1 LRYILSQFYSSKR
14 VLVTGGAGFVGSN
27 LIERLLDLGAVVT
40 ATLYK
45 KPVVIQDKRIAYLKC
60 DLRNPEDCRLAVKD
74 IDYVFM
80 CAANTSGAKVMA
92 TTPLVHLTPNI
103 LMNVNMLE
111 ASYEARVEK
120 FLFMSSNTVYP
131 LNDYAVKEDD
141 VTNEFYK
148 SYYIVAWMK
157 RFTEIVCDM
166 YSTKIQ
172 KPMKTVVV
180 RPGNLYGPRDKFDWE
195 KSKVIPALIRRA
207 VERQS
212 PFVVW
217 GDGMDLK
224 DFLYIDDYIDGMLSA
239 MEKLEEFQPVNIA
252 SGKPVRIR
260 EVLSTILQASNYE
273 DAIVE
278 YDTTKPTMI
287 PKRLID
293 ISLAKDKL
301 GWEPKIS
308 LRDGIKRTVNYYKET
323 FKNKFPEEMI

>member
-1 LRYILSQFYSSKR
+1 MFEGKNIL
-14 VLVTGGAGFVGSN
+14 VAGGAGFVGSN
-27 LIERLLDLGAVVT
+27 LIERLLELGADVT
-40 ATLYK
+40 ATLHNK
-45 KPVVIQDKRIAYLKC
+45 AVVIQDNRITYLTC
-60 DLRNPEDCRLAVKD
+60 DLRNPEDCKQAVKN

-92 TTPLVHLTPNI
+92 TTPLVHLTPNL
-103 LMNVNMLE
+103 LMNINMLE
-111 ASYEARVEK
+111 ASYEAGVDK

-131 LNDYAVKEDD
+131 LTNFAVKEGD

-148 SYYIVAWMK
+148 SYHIVAWMK

-207 VERQS
+207 VERHS

-252 SGKPVRIR
+252 SGKPVTIR
-260 EVLSTILQASNYE
+260 EVLSTILQASHYE

-293 ISLAKDKL
+293 ITLAKEKL
-301 GWEPKIS
+301 GWEPKVS
-308 LRDGIKRTVNYYKET
+308 LQDGIKRTVNWYKER
-323 FKNKFPEEMI
+323 FKDKIPEEMI

>member
-1 LRYILSQFYSSKR
+1 MSQFYGSKR

-27 LIERLLDLGAVVT
+27 LIERLLQVGAEVT

-45 KPVVIQDKRIAYLKC
+45 KAAVIDDNRITHLKC
-60 DLRNPEDCRLAVKD
+60 DLRNPEDCKQAVRD

-80 CAANTSGAKVMA
+80 CAANTSGAKVMSN
-92 TTPLVHLTPNI
+92 TPLAHLTPNL
-103 LMNVNMLE
+103 LMNINMLE
-111 ASYEARVEK
+111 ASYEAGVEK

-131 LNDYAVKEDD
+131 LTDFAVKEDD

-148 SYYIVAWMK
+148 SYHIVAWMK

-207 VERQS
+207 VERHS
-212 PFVVW
+212 PFAVW

-224 DFLYIDDYIDGMLSA
+224 DFLYIDDYIDGMMLA
-239 MEKLEEFQPVNIA
+239 MEKLDDFQPINIA
-252 SGKPVRIR
+252 SGQPVTIR
-260 EVLSTILQASNYE
+260 QVLSTIL
-273 DAIVE
+273 DAAGYSDANVQ

-293 ISLAKDKL
+293 ISFANEILK
-301 GWEPKIS
+301 WEPKIS
-308 LRDGIKRTVNYYKET
+308 LQDGIQRTVNWYKES
-323 FKNKFPEEMI
+323 FKHKTPEEMI

>member
-1 LRYILSQFYSSKR
+1 MRCILYQFYKSKR
-14 VLVTGGAGFVGSN
+14 VLVTGGSGFVGSN
-27 LIERLLDLGAVVT
+27 LIERLLDLGADLT
-40 ATLYK
+40 ATLHNK
-45 KPVVIQDKRIAYLKC
+45 EAVIHDNRITYLTC
-60 DLRNPEDCRLAVKD
+60 DLRKPEDCRQAVQN

-80 CAANTSGAKVMA
+80 CAANTSGAEVMA

-111 ASYEARVEK
+111 ASYDAGVDK

-131 LNDYAVKEDD
+131 LTDFAVKEGD

-148 SYYIVAWMK
+148 SYHIVAWMK

-172 KPMKTVVV
+172 NPMKTVVV
-180 RPGNLYGPRDKFDWE
+180 RPGNIYGPRDKFDWK

-207 VERQS
+207 VERHS

-217 GDGMDLK
+217 GEGMDLK

-252 SGKPVRIR
+252 SGRPVRIR
-260 EVLSTILQASNYE
+260 EVLSTILQASHYE

-301 GWEPKIS
+301 GWEPRIS
-308 LRDGIKRTVNYYKET
+308 LQDGIKRTVNWYKET
-323 FKNKFPEEMI
+323 FKNKTPEEVI

>member
-1 LRYILSQFYSSKR
+1 MIGESELFYYKKN

-27 LIERLLDLGAVVT
+27 LIERLLELGADVT
-40 ATLYK
+40 ATLHNK
-45 KPVVIQDKRIAYLKC
+45 AAVIQDNRITYLTC
-60 DLRNPEDCRLAVKD
+60 DLRNPEDCKQAVKN

-92 TTPLVHLTPNI
+92 TTPLVHLTPNL
-103 LMNVNMLE
+103 LMNINMLE
-111 ASYEARVEK
+111 ASYEAGVDK

-131 LNDYAVKEDD
+131 LTDFAVKEGD

-148 SYYIVAWMK
+148 SYHIVAWMK

-166 YSTKIQ
+166 YATKIQ

-207 VERQS
+207 VERHS

-252 SGKPVRIR
+252 SGKPVTIR
-260 EVLSTILQASNYE
+260 EVLSTILQVSHYE

-293 ISLAKDKL
+293 ISLAKEKL

-308 LRDGIKRTVNYYKET
+308 LQAGIQRTVNWYKES
-323 FKNKFPEEMI
+323 FRDKIPEEMI